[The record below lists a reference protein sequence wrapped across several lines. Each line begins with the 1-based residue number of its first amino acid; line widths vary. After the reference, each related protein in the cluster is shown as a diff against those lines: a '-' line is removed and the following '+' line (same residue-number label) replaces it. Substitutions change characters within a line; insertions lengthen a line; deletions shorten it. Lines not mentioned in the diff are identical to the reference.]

1 MLPVSSDEQLPA
13 GWSVDYTVHGRKY
26 YVDHN
31 TMTTHWSHP
40 YEQDSLP
47 FGWEKIEIADYGSY
61 YVKWVNKTV
70 HLLFFAKYVLACC
83 SHISKSAQFH
93 HPGSMLHSQQPVT
106 AATTTTS
113 AIPLVRRVSSA
124 ASGPTSTPTSGES
137 NQFRHP
143 QAMLVPPS
151 PYHGLRKEHSL

>member
-1 MLPVSSDEQLPA
+1 MVSTEQHRKKFIAAAVYFTLMLSVSSDEQLPA

-61 YVKWVNKTV
+61 YVK
-70 HLLFFAKYVLACC
+70 
-83 SHISKSAQFH
+83 
-93 HPGSMLHSQQPVT
+93 
-106 AATTTTS
+106 
-113 AIPLVRRVSSA
+113 
-124 ASGPTSTPTSGES
+124 
-137 NQFRHP
+137 
-143 QAMLVPPS
+143 
-151 PYHGLRKEHSL
+151 